1 VNVSRSSKAEALDY
15 FELTPSDNH
24 VARLENRH
32 RQHQP
37 TINWPTDDEFGEL
50 IAQISN
56 VRIAKMLGC
65 TEAAV
70 RKKRKKRSI

>member
-1 VNVSRSSKAEALDY
+1 MSRSSKAEALDY

-24 VARLENRH
+24 VARLEN